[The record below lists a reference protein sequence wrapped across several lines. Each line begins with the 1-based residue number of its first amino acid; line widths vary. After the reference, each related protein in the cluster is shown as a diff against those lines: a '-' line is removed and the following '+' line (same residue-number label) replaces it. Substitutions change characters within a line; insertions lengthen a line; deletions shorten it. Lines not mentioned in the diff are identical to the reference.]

1 MPAEKLDGGAYDTSD
16 DAVDTAVAETPD
28 LDQVAEDP
36 LAHATSAQLPKT
48 EEPEP
53 EKEPEPE
60 PEPESEPE
68 SEGDGGQFDT
78 SIAARENFSKLRD
91 SFTEKESQ
99 LLERIKTLE
108 SAPPQEA
115 APDKESIAALET
127 KTKEMEALQA
137 RYNEVAS
144 QYQTIDERLRIFDLE
159 NHPGFKDKYDFSQI
173 IDETKELVSGL
184 GVTSATVD
192 TLFKLKGGERVKKL
206 AEVMDGIHTS
216 SGQAYMMQVAGSL
229 AEADRI
235 ESERT
240 KALADASATRGQLEE
255 ASQHQATRIQADAI
269 EQNAI
274 VARQQFDGAIHTVAA
289 ETGWWQTADGQ
300 VAESQ
305 VRKNFAEQ
313 RYNAGDFVRMA
324 LRNEMV
330 DPLTQ
335 TLQHFIQKC
344 AQYESML
351 GQDPRPG
358 GPGPQTGSTDVE
370 EGGGLYDPSK
380 VTT

>member
-60 PEPESEPE
+60 PEGE
-68 SEGDGGQFDT
+68 QFDA

-91 SFTEKESQ
+91 SFAEKESQ
-99 LLERIKTLE
+99 LIERIKTLE
-108 SAPPQEA
+108 SSPIPEA
-115 APDKESIAALET
+115 VPDEESIAALQT
-127 KTKEMEALQA
+127 KTQELEALQG
-137 RYNEVAS
+137 RYDEVAN

-159 NHPGFKDKYDFSQI
+159 NHPGFKDRFDFSQI

-184 GVTSATVD
+184 GVTAATVD

-235 ESERT
+235 ESERMN
-240 KALADASATRGQLEE
+240 ALEDASATRTRLEE
-255 ASQHQATRIQADAI
+255 ASQYQATRMQAESI

-274 VARQQFDGAIHTVAA
+274 VARQQFDGAVQAVGA
-289 ETGWWQTADGQ
+289 ETGWWRTDHGQ
-300 VAESQ
+300 AAEAQ
-305 VRKNFAEQ
+305 VRQNFAEQ

-324 LRNEMV
+324 MRNELV

-335 TLQHFIQKC
+335 TLQHYIQKC

-351 GQDPRPG
+351 GQSPAPG
-358 GPGPQTGSTDVE
+358 GPGPQTGSTDGE